1 MARPTRDGREGYAV
15 VDALVALMIIS
26 LAAVLSFRALDQ
38 ADRSAKSGQEV
49 RRAQVL
55 ASRLMDAMPRTYKA
69 ATGETDG
76 FTWRLETNPTGADRP
91 IEVCHR
97 WVKLTNVSTRRTY
110 EIATLETCPLEEF
123 PSSPPTS

>member
-1 MARPTRDGREGYAV
+1 MAHRKRDAREGYAV

-26 LAAVLSFRALDQ
+26 LAAVLSFRALEQ
-38 ADRSAKSGQEV
+38 ANRAAESGWEL

-55 ASRLMDAMPRTYKA
+55 ASRLMDASPRTYVA
-69 ATGETDG
+69 STGTTDG

-97 WVKLTNVSTRRTY
+97 AVKLTNVSTRRTY
-110 EIATLETCPLEEF
+110 EVATLETCPLEQF
-123 PSSPPTS
+123 PVSPPTG